1 MDAGKSDLKQYVEQ
15 LLELYRHTPGTLGRV
30 RREDRR
36 LARQLQEQGVSLST
50 LEEAFTLAAARRC
63 LRASD
68 APPLN
73 QIRSLHYFVSVIE
86 EVSEKALPDGYHE
99 YLRYKLKKIQA
110 AHDKMLSEDCCH
122 PRKPR

>member
-1 MDAGKSDLKQYVEQ
+1 MQTKSSANPYVRR

-36 LARQLQEQGVSLST
+36 LARQLQERGVSLAT

-63 LRASD
+63 LRAPD

-73 QIRSLHYFVSVIE
+73 PIRSLYYFVSVIE
-86 EVSEKALPDGYHE
+86 EVSEKHLPDGYLE
-99 YLRYKLKKIQA
+99 YLKYKLKKTQA
-110 AHDKMLSEDCCH
+110 AHDKMLAEERRPSH
-122 PRKPR
+122 NPR

>member
-1 MDAGKSDLKQYVEQ
+1 METGKSDLKQYVEQ
-15 LLELYRHTPGTLGRV
+15 LLELYRRTPGTLGRV

-50 LEEAFTLAAARRC
+50 LEEVFTLAAARRC
-63 LRASD
+63 LRALD

-73 QIRSLHYFVSVIE
+73 PIRSLHYFVSIIE
-86 EVSEKALPDGYHE
+86 EVSEKALPGGYLE
-99 YLRYKLKKIQA
+99 YLKYKLKTIQA
-110 AHDKMLSEDCCH
+110 AHDKMLAEDRCH